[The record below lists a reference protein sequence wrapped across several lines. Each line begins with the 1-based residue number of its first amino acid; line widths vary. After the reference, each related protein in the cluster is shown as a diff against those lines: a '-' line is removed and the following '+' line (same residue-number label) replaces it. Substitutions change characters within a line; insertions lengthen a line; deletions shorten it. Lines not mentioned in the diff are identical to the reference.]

1 MNRIH
6 TLLVNLPI
14 SSYIPNKEYKV
25 PPSVLY
31 LASYLKQAGEEVT
44 VLDLNIFKP
53 WEKDYRHPEDECYEI
68 LLNTIAETKPQ
79 LIGFGCIFSGFFPIV
94 WKFSKFVKEKFP
106 EIKIVTGG
114 MHPTIFA
121 REILQNC
128 PTVDY
133 VVIGEG
139 EKQLLELVR
148 CLKNEIS
155 NVSRIENGFAYRDGN
170 QVVVRKQV
178 TFIENLDDIPFPAYD
193 LVDFSKYEFDTSR
206 WLNPKKLN
214 FNVSVPIISSR
225 SCPNQCNFCSMF
237 LVMGKKFRYRSA
249 TNVVDEIELLYR
261 EHGINHFNFMDDN
274 FTFMKQRTLD
284 ICNEIVRRNLDIQFE
299 TLGGLMGSKIDKD
312 IVDALAAA
320 GWVRGAIAIES
331 GSDYIRNIVM
341 GKKLS
346 REKIFEIIE
355 LVRKYPYVY
364 LRAAFIIGMPE
375 DTHETLM
382 DTYNMLEKLDIDQVF
397 ANNVV
402 PFPGTKLYEQCVR
415 DDLLINV
422 NVSELWNES
431 TLYSHQG
438 NKRFFVKP
446 YKLSLEDLQHYRRMF
461 DGVEDRIN
469 SRNRV

>member
-1 MNRIH
+1 MNQIQ

-14 SSYIPNKEYKV
+14 SSYIANKEYKV

-31 LASYLKQAGEEVT
+31 LAAYLKHAGEEVT
-44 VLDLNIFKP
+44 VLDLNIYKP
-53 WEKDYRHPEDECYEI
+53 WEKNCDHPEDECFEI
-68 LLNTIAETKPQ
+68 LLSAIEETKPQ

-94 WKFSKFVKEKFP
+94 WKFSSFVKERFP
-106 EIKIVTGG
+106 GIKIVTGG

-121 REILQNC
+121 KEILQHC
-128 PTVDY
+128 PVIDY
-133 VVIGEG
+133 IVIGEG
-139 EKQLLELVR
+139 EKQLLELVT
-148 CLKNEIS
+148 CLKNDIPD
-155 NVSRIENGFAYRDGN
+155 VSTIENGFAYKNGE
-170 QVVVRKQV
+170 QVIVKQQL
-178 TFIENLDDIPFPAYD
+178 TFIDHLDDIPFPAYE

-206 WLNPKKLN
+206 WVNPKKLK
-214 FNVSVPIISSR
+214 FKVSVPIISSR

-249 TNVVDEIELLYR
+249 KNVVDEIELLYR
-261 EHGINHFNFMDDN
+261 ENGINHFNFMDDN

-284 ICNEIVRRNLDIQFE
+284 ICNEIVRRNLNIQFE
-299 TLGGLMGSKIDKD
+299 TLGGLMGSKIDQD
-312 IVDALAAA
+312 IVDALAGA

-341 GKKLS
+341 GKKLT

-355 LVRKYPYVY
+355 LVRKYPYIY

-415 DDLLINV
+415 DDLMIDV
-422 NVSELWNES
+422 NISELWNES
-431 TLYSHQG
+431 SLYSHQD

-446 YKLSLEDLQHYRRMF
+446 YKLSLEDLQHYRQMF
-461 DGVEDRIN
+461 DGIEDRIN
-469 SRNRV
+469 NRKRV